1 MAEFHPLTEQ
11 QWRLRR
17 WLHTTLGFSTVESV
31 VSGPGLVN
39 TYRFLLDD
47 ETPAQQQDADGTSGE
62 AKQDAAAA
70 EAEAE
75 AAVEAA
81 FTGMTTTTTT
91 TPSKKS
97 VLQGVLRGVPKS
109 KRPAA
114 VATAALEG
122 SDPVCSAALDLWIEC
137 LASHLRLTAC
147 HLLCTG
153 GLYICGGIPPK
164 ILPRIQA
171 KLSPGLFTQDPVM
184 GEFIRDNIPLHL
196 IKNDDVGLLGARIR
210 AEMLL
215 REPQ

>member
-17 WLHTTLGFSTVESV
+17 WLHKTLGFSTVESV

-39 TYRFLLDD
+39 TYRFLLD
-47 ETPAQQQDADGTSGE
+47 ETPEQGGGGDGTPGE
-62 AKQDAAAA
+62 AKQDAATAA
-70 EAEAE
+70 AAAE

-81 FTGMTTTTTT
+81 FTGTAMTAPGS
-91 TPSKKS
+91 TPSKKD
-97 VLQGVLRGVPKS
+97 VLHNVPKS

-114 VATAALEG
+114 VATAALERN
-122 SDPVCSAALDLWIEC
+122 DPVCSAALDLWIEC

-164 ILPRIQA
+164 ILSRIQA
-171 KLSPGLFTQDPVM
+171 KLSPGLFIQDPVM